1 MKRVKGERHY
11 LIKIA
16 IAGVF
21 TLYMEGGQY
30 LSEIVVKHLRMAAGF
45 FSFNIWKMEAA
56 DSGCTFRSPG
66 HAARKQAWNTSS
78 SIGRL

>member
-1 MKRVKGERHY
+1 MLVLQLNPVKRVKGERHY

-30 LSEIVVKHLRMAAGF
+30 LSEIACRATAH
-45 FSFNIWKMEAA
+45 
-56 DSGCTFRSPG
+56 GCWVLF
-66 HAARKQAWNTSS
+66 
-78 SIGRL
+78 L